1 MAQDFGS
8 ASPSS
13 ASTRSAVGDEL
24 SRDASQLKDTAG
36 QRIEQEADTRKGQAA
51 QIAGSA
57 SSALGKAASELE
69 QDDNAP
75 DWLGSAMRQAAGSI
89 DRLAGE
95 IDGRSVNQLGQQL
108 TSFARSNP
116 GTFLAAS
123 AAAGFAAARVLRAGV
138 EHRHHT
144 QDSSGSSEA
153 GGRYAASTKPSS
165 AATSSVVSTGTGVG
179 PNNGMSTSSTTG
191 ASPAGLGAD
200 TISPASTRGGVL

>member
-1 MAQDFGS
+1 MPQDYGS
-8 ASPSS
+8 GSPNS
-13 ASTRSAVGDEL
+13 ASTRSAAGEEL

-57 SSALGKAASELE
+57 SSALSKAASELE

-75 DWLGSAMRQAAGSI
+75 DWLGSAMRHAASSI

-95 IDGRSVNQLGQQL
+95 IDGRSVNQMGQQL
-108 TSFARSNP
+108 MNFARSNP

-123 AAAGFAAARVLRAGV
+123 AATGFAAARMLRAGV
-138 EHRHHT
+138 EHRHHK

-153 GGRYAASTKPSS
+153 SGSYGASTMPGSGAASSG
-165 AATSSVVSTGTGVG
+165 VSTGTGVG
-179 PNNGMSTSSTTG
+179 PSSGTSTGSTTG
-191 ASPAGLGAD
+191 ASTAGFGAD